1 MPMDAFF
8 YSYITAWSV
17 ACIVAVTIVLRDPA
31 PFAFFSSTYKRFLL
45 QPWKVITF
53 SVATI
58 GMVVIAPYTGD
69 PTWDY
74 FDAAFMAVF
83 TFLSAPWAV
92 GAIYRAVRRWL
103 PLKQAYVAVCA
114 WMFSAS
120 WSYDLYILLR
130 DGAYPI
136 TWFPN
141 IFASSILYLSAG
153 LLWNLDWRPSAGVTF
168 AFMAEEWLRVPDG
181 AVFRRVL
188 WYALPFMI
196 IAAAAILYF
205 LV

>member
-1 MPMDAFF
+1 MPLDAFF
-8 YSYITAWSV
+8 YSYIAAWSL

-31 PFAFFSSTYKRFLL
+31 PFAFLGDAYQRFLI

-53 SVATI
+53 AIATI
-58 GMVVIAPYTGD
+58 GMVAIAPYTGD

-103 PLKQAYVAVCA
+103 PLKQAYVALCV

-136 TWFPN
+136 TWYPN

-153 LLWNLDWRPSAGVTF
+153 LLWNLDWRPGVGVTF
-168 AFMAEEWLRVPDG
+168 AFMEQEWLRASERG
-181 AVFRRVL
+181 VFLRVL
-188 WYALPFMI
+188 GYALPFMI

-205 LV
+205 LL

>member
-1 MPMDAFF
+1 
-8 YSYITAWSV
+8 
-17 ACIVAVTIVLRDPA
+17 
-31 PFAFFSSTYKRFLL
+31 
-45 QPWKVITF
+45 
-53 SVATI
+53 
-58 GMVVIAPYTGD
+58 MVVVAPYTGD

-92 GAIYRAVRRWL
+92 GAIYRVARRWL
-103 PLKQAYVAVCA
+103 PLKHGYVAVCV

-136 TWFPN
+136 TWYPN
-141 IFASSILYLSAG
+141 IFASSILCLSAG
-153 LLWNLDWRPSAGVTF
+153 LLWNLDWRPGVGVTF
-168 AFMAEEWLRVPDG
+168 AFMEQEWLRTPE
-181 AVFRRVL
+181 RRVFQRVL
-188 WYALPFMI
+188 GYALPFMI